1 MVIHNSYPEKFAPIL
16 VQTNY
21 ISGSIA
27 FFIARHQEDI
37 DGYSHIVAIF
47 KCKPKCKPKLKP

>member
-1 MVIHNSYPEKFAPIL
+1 MVIHNSFPEKFAPIL
-16 VQTNY
+16 VQTNFTC
-21 ISGSIA
+21 GSIA

-47 KCKPKCKPKLKP
+47 KCKPKLKP